1 MIYGQ
6 LRTES
11 QIYNSSLDR
20 FLGRQKLPPTWFANG
35 GVDHLAIKTFN
46 SGDYK
51 AYLDSYKQYAER
63 ITQTR
68 LDGRYIA
75 TIRLL
80 GNYSLTFNLLSVKS
94 ANRVTDLE
102 LMLAR
107 PNEQSELQ
115 PRLDHAEIYM
125 KYGLIPVRKV
135 LGNRGLRFED
145 QSNGS
150 HEWVSVKFEDG
161 AEEVKFSDRRL
172 SEIMEEEI
180 DFGTAQVL
188 YRRENEGLQQTGA
201 G

>member
-145 QSNGS
+145 HSNGS

>member
-20 FLGRQKLPPTWFANG
+20 FLGRQQLPATWFANG

-145 QSNGS
+145 HSNGS